1 MTTIAAGMKKVELE
15 VPQAK
20 ILLVDDNPDVLR
32 SMTAVLEVL
41 GEEILTAT
49 SANAAL
55 KHLLRCDPAVMV
67 LDVMMPE
74 TDGFQLASVI
84 RERERFKHTP
94 IIFLTGLGQ
103 EDRHMLEGYKAGAVD
118 YLLKPVDPDV
128 LRAKVK
134 IFVDL
139 AKQSE
144 LLRRYADLMHANTLK
159 LEEALGATLK
169 AKNELEQEIQERKR
183 AEITRDR
190 LAGQLGATP
199 DFVSA
204 MAEGAVTLDSNAR
217 IIFCN
222 SRFAEMVG
230 KPESELLGTQ
240 ISEFLADQSRIA
252 FEALIPESSKRRA
265 IAELELVSRHNG
277 KISVQVSL
285 STFEAEN
292 MEAVAMVLTD
302 LSEQKR
308 NEQVLAEG
316 RLARLILEQAHS
328 GMLVCDG
335 RGRIVLASKAV
346 NHVLGSNPL
355 FRDFDDAFDLA
366 VVGKNSDLRK
376 FSASEAL
383 QEQHRNVETVLR
395 RSDGRN
401 CNLLMNTGPIVADDG
416 AVLGCLITLFDIS
429 ERKAIEEALRRS
441 EKLAAAG
448 RIAGALAHEI
458 NNPLSAVTNI
468 LYILQKSETDETRQ
482 HYVDLASSELARVA
496 NIVRRT
502 LSFYREAA
510 HPVPVKM
517 SEVLDHVLEVYDRQ
531 IKEKNLRITRK
542 YKFDSEIEGYPGEL
556 RQIFGNLIANAV
568 EVLPEGQELRLTVC
582 SGNDLVTGKPGVRV
596 TVADRGPGIAKKNMG
611 RLFEPFFT
619 TKGEKGTGLGL
630 WVTRG
635 IVQRQGGTIRVRS
648 NNSPDGSWTIFSVF
662 VPLEPRRHAELGAM
676 AASAGQSAMA
686 ELGLEHIAGA
696 ANPMAS

>member
-1 MTTIAAGMKKVELE
+1 MNSVAAGMKKVELE
-15 VPQAK
+15 APKAK
-20 ILLVDDNPDVLR
+20 ILLVDDNADVLR

-84 RERERFKHTP
+84 RERERFRHTP

-144 LLRRYADLMHANTLK
+144 MLRRYADIMHANSVK
-159 LEEALGATLK
+159 LEEALDATLK
-169 AKNELEQEIQERKR
+169 AKNELELEIKERKR

-204 MAEGAVTLDSNAR
+204 MAEGAVTIDSCAR
-217 IIFCN
+217 ITFCN

-230 KPESELLGTQ
+230 RSESELLGTQ
-240 ISEFLADQSRIA
+240 ISELLEGASRITL
-252 FEALIPESSKRRA
+252 EALLAESSKRRA
-265 IAELELVSRHNG
+265 IAELELLSDHNG
-277 KISVQVSL
+277 KVPVQVSL
-285 STFEAEN
+285 STFTAEDT
-292 MEAVAMVLTD
+292 EAVAMVVTD

-328 GMLVCDG
+328 GMLVCDS

-346 NHVLGSNPL
+346 ARILGGNPL
-355 FRDFDDAFDLA
+355 FRDFDEAFDLA
-366 VVGKNSDLRK
+366 VVGKNSELRK
-376 FSASEAL
+376 FSAWEAL
-383 QEQHRNVETVLR
+383 QGQHRNAETVLR
-395 RSDGRN
+395 RVDGRN

-468 LYILQKSETDETRQ
+468 LYILQKSETDQARQ
-482 HYVDLASSELARVA
+482 HYIDLASSELARVA

-531 IKEKNLRITRK
+531 IREKGLRVVRK
-542 YKFDSEIEGYPGEL
+542 YKFDAEIEGYPGEL
-556 RQIFGNLIANAV
+556 RQVFGNLIANAV
-568 EVLPEGQELRLTVC
+568 DILHQGQELRLSVC
-582 SGNDLVTGKPGVRV
+582 AGSDPVTGRPGVRV
-596 TVADRGPGIAKKNMG
+596 TVADRGPGISKANMD

-648 NNSPDGSWTIFSVF
+648 NDSPDGSWTIFTVF
-662 VPLEPRRHAELGAM
+662 VPSEPRVHRDIGAEALS
-676 AASAGQSAMA
+676 AAQTALTDLSLDQ
-686 ELGLEHIAGA
+686 IAGT

>member
-1 MTTIAAGMKKVELE
+1 MNSIAAGMKKIDLE
-15 VPQAK
+15 VPKAK
-20 ILLVDDNPDVLR
+20 ILLVDDNADVLR

-84 RERERFKHTP
+84 RQRERFRHTP

-144 LLRRYADLMHANTLK
+144 LLRRYADMMHTNSLK
-159 LEEALGATLK
+159 LEEALNATLE
-169 AKNELEQEIQERKR
+169 ANTELEREIQERKR

-204 MAEGAVTLDSNAR
+204 MAEGAVTLDAGGR
-217 IIFCN
+217 ILFCN

-230 KPESELLGTQ
+230 KPESELLGLH
-240 ISEFLADQSRIA
+240 ISDFLENGSRGA
-252 FEALIPESSKRRA
+252 FSALIAETSKRRA
-265 IAELELVSRHNG
+265 IAELELVSTHNG
-277 KISVQVSL
+277 RIPVQVAL
-285 STFEAEN
+285 STFAAEGLQ
-292 MEAVAMVLTD
+292 AIAMVVTD
-302 LSEQKR
+302 LSDQKR
-308 NEQVLAEG
+308 NEHVIAEG

-346 NHVLGSNPL
+346 HHITGEDPL
-355 FRDFDDAFDLA
+355 FRDFDEAFDLSII
-366 VVGKNSDLRK
+366 GKNSELRR
-376 FSASEAL
+376 FLAADAL
-383 QEQHRNVETVLR
+383 HGQQRNVETLLR

-401 CNLLMNTGPIVADDG
+401 CHLLMNTGPIVGDDG
-416 AVLGCLITLFDIS
+416 VVLGFLITLFDIS
-429 ERKAIEEALRRS
+429 ERKTIEEALRRS

-468 LYILQKSETDETRQ
+468 LYILQKSEADSTRQ

-502 LSFYREAA
+502 LSFYREASQ
-510 HPVPVKM
+510 PVSLNM
-517 SEVLDHVLEVYDRQ
+517 GEVLDHVLEVYERQ
-531 IKEKNLRITRK
+531 IADKSLRVTRK
-542 YKFDSEIEGYPGEL
+542 YQFQSEIDGYPGEL
-556 RQIFGNLIANAV
+556 RQIFGNLIANAID
-568 EVLPEGQELRLTVC
+568 VLDEGQELRLGIRPATD
-582 SGNDLVTGKPGVRV
+582 SVTGKPGVRV
-596 TVADRGPGIAKKNMG
+596 TISDRGPGISRENMS

-635 IVQRQGGTIRVRS
+635 IVQRQGGSIRVRS
-648 NNSPDGSWTIFSVF
+648 SSRPEWSWTVFSVF
-662 VPLEPRRHAELGAM
+662 VPAESRALHELTAM
-676 AASAGQSAMA
+676 AASASNDSVG
-686 ELGLEHIAGA
+686 ELGLEHIADA

>member
-1 MTTIAAGMKKVELE
+1 MNTVAAGMKKSELE
-15 VPQAK
+15 VPKAK
-20 ILLVDDNPDVLR
+20 ILLVDDNADVLR
-32 SMTAVLEVL
+32 SMTAVLEIL
-41 GEEILTAT
+41 GEEILTAN

-84 RERERFKHTP
+84 RQRERFKHTP

-103 EDRHMLEGYKAGAVD
+103 EDRHMLDGYKAGAVD

-134 IFVDL
+134 IFVEL
-139 AKQSE
+139 HKQSQM
-144 LLRRYADLMHANTLK
+144 LRTYADLMASNSQK
-159 LEEALGATLK
+159 LEEALNATLQ
-169 AKNELEQEIQERKR
+169 ANLELEREIQERKR

-204 MAEGAVTLDSNAR
+204 MAEGAVTLDSSGR
-217 IIFCN
+217 ILFCN
-222 SRFAEMVG
+222 NRFAEMVG
-230 KPESELLGTQ
+230 KVEPDMLGMH
-240 ISEFLADQSRIA
+240 ISEFLEKGSRGTLQ
-252 FEALIPESSKRRA
+252 ALITETSKRRA
-265 IAELELVSRHNG
+265 IAELELLSAQNVR
-277 KISVQVSL
+277 IPVQVSL
-285 STFEAEN
+285 SNFATDELN
-292 MEAVAMVLTD
+292 AVAMVVTD
-302 LSEQKR
+302 LSDQKR

-335 RGRIVLASKAV
+335 RGRIVLSSKAI
-346 NHVLGSNPL
+346 HHIAGENPL
-355 FRDFDDAFDLA
+355 FRDFDEAFELS
-366 VVGKNSDLRK
+366 VVGKNSELRK
-376 FSASEAL
+376 FSSTEAL
-383 QEQHRNVETVLR
+383 QGQHRNVEAVLR
-395 RSDGRN
+395 RIDGST
-401 CNLLMNTGPIVADDG
+401 CNLLMNTGPIIADDG
-416 AVLGCLITLFDIS
+416 GVLGCLITLFDIS

-468 LYILQKSETDETRQ
+468 LYILQKGETNPTLQ

-496 NIVRRT
+496 SIVRRT
-502 LSFYREAA
+502 LSFYRESPQ
-510 HPVPVKM
+510 PVPVKM

-531 IKEKNLRITRK
+531 ITDKNIRVIRK
-542 YKFDSEIEGYPGEL
+542 YKYDAEIQGFPGEL
-556 RQIFGNLIANAV
+556 RQVFGNLIANAV
-568 EVLPEGQELRLTVC
+568 DVLAEGQELRLSVC
-582 SGNDLVTGKPGVRV
+582 SGYDPINGKSGVRV
-596 TVADRGPGIAKKNMG
+596 TVTDRGPGISREHMD

-635 IVQRQGGTIRVRS
+635 IVQRQGGNIRVRS
-648 NNSPDGSWTIFSVF
+648 KNAQPDSWTVFSVF
-662 VPLEPRRHAELGAM
+662 VPSEVPTQRELAA
-676 AASAGQSAMA
+676 AASKSNGVGD
-686 ELGLEHIAGA
+686 LGLEHIAEA